1 MINNIKTSAL
11 CKTIMDLMEKE
22 GFTVEEAESIPVEL
36 AANMRKNSEQQ
47 KKEKPF
53 TVFNANK

>member
-1 MINNIKTSAL
+1 MIDKFKTSAL

-22 GFTVEEAESIPVEL
+22 GFTVEEAERIPIEL

-47 KKEKPF
+47 KKEMPF
-53 TVFNANK
+53 TVINENK

>member
-1 MINNIKTSAL
+1 
-11 CKTIMDLMEKE
+11 MDLMEKE